1 MIRGCRLELLE
12 ALPSVGDLLIEA
24 AFVDLGLG
32 CDGEDY
38 ECAGLDPPVDRAQLS
53 QSRSILTPDRTG
65 MWSTE
70 LGAEGFELLSG
81 VLNRVTLGG
90 IRDRGTLGVGRWMP

>member
-1 MIRGCRLELLE
+1 
-12 ALPSVGDLLIEA
+12 
-24 AFVDLGLG
+24 
-32 CDGEDY
+32 
-38 ECAGLDPPVDRAQLS
+38 
-53 QSRSILTPDRTG
+53 